1 MNTSE
6 IKDKVEIL
14 KQYQVDFLAP
24 EKFEEFIEK
33 TKDYK
38 SVHIE
43 GMLDESILE
52 LNRSCSS
59 GWFIDEPD
67 FETEEQL
74 ADYLR
79 GVLVFLIQSFEFS
92 DEMNEK
98 MKEYEELTKESH
110 EIMKEAYGD
119 TNAIEVVSHAIEQ
132 SLLKAEQNGD
142 MLAYANLLDTKETF
156 EDTFKLER
164 LKHLYKSIDPENLK
178 EDASSSRSMDIYK
191 KYLRVNQQLGS
202 LYDLC
207 NVHDLEFRFL
217 PKEYHEV
224 NNLFVFACMKYISH
238 LLDDGMYNSDDAFFA
253 SQLTTNLFM
262 LHTDRI
268 DEEHKELLLTN
279 IQEFLNIIK

>member
-14 KQYQVDFLAP
+14 KQYQLDFLDP

-33 TKDYK
+33 TKGYK

-43 GMLDESILE
+43 GMLSETILE

-59 GWFIDEPD
+59 GCFIDEPE
-67 FETEEQL
+67 FESDEEL

-110 EIMKEAYGD
+110 EMMKEAYGD
-119 TNAIEVVSHAIEQ
+119 TNAIEVVSNAIEQ
-132 SLLKAEQNGD
+132 SLAAAEQRGD
-142 MLAYANLLDTKETF
+142 MLAYANLLGTKETF

-191 KYLRVNQQLGS
+191 KYL
-202 LYDLC
+202 
-207 NVHDLEFRFL
+207 NVKIL
-217 PKEYHEV
+217 
-224 NNLFVFACMKYISH
+224 
-238 LLDDGMYNSDDAFFA
+238 
-253 SQLTTNLFM
+253 
-262 LHTDRI
+262 
-268 DEEHKELLLTN
+268 
-279 IQEFLNIIK
+279 

>member
-14 KQYQVDFLAP
+14 KQYQLDFLAP

-33 TKDYK
+33 MKDYK

-43 GMLDESILE
+43 GMLDETILE
-52 LNRSCSS
+52 LNRSCSL
-59 GWFIDEPD
+59 GKFIDEPD
-67 FETEEQL
+67 FESEAEL

-119 TNAIEVVSHAIEQ
+119 TNAIEVVSNAIEQ

-142 MLAYANLLDTKETF
+142 MLTYANLLGTKETF

-238 LLDDGMYNSDDAFFA
+238 LLDDGMYDSDDGLFA

-262 LHTDRI
+262 LHTDRM

-279 IQEFLNIIK
+279 IQEFLDIIK

>member
-6 IKDKVEIL
+6 VKDKIEIL

-24 EKFEEFIEK
+24 EKYEEFIEK

-43 GMLDESILE
+43 GMLDETILE

-67 FETEEQL
+67 FESEAEL

-79 GVLVFLIQSFEFS
+79 GVLIFLIQSFEFS

-110 EIMKEAYGD
+110 DMMKEAYGD
-119 TNAIEVVSHAIEQ
+119 TNAIEVVSNAIEQ
-132 SLLKAEQNGD
+132 SLEKAEQNGD

-178 EDASSSRSMDIYK
+178 EDASSHRSMDIYK

-224 NNLFVFACMKYISH
+224 NNLFIFACIKYISH
-238 LLDDGMYNSDDAFFA
+238 LLDDGTYNSDDGFFA

-268 DEEHKELLLTN
+268 DEEHKNLLLTN
-279 IQEFLNIIK
+279 IQEFLDIIK